1 MGALRERWRGLKHIR
16 DWSLKAS
23 FALYTLVGFVTATA
37 VCSLAV
43 NLLDSLRIHDA
54 REFWLN
60 YREYEVPPGGSYESW
75 ANEDGLH
82 YRILDGQGSEVALV
96 EADGVTARI
105 AEEYRSAESADGR
118 EDSTVIMVIPLRSGE
133 QSVRYTL
140 ISLGTLAVFPACYG
154 GGAVLCGALFYRRK
168 LKQPIALLRAASHKI
183 AASEL
188 DFTIRW
194 DRRDEMGALC
204 GSFEKMR
211 AALAE
216 SNRAMWQQM
225 EERKR
230 LNAAFAH
237 DLRTPLTVLRGH
249 AGMLREELESGS
261 ARPEEMAQDVRVMQA
276 HIQRLEAYVEAMSSL
291 RRLDDIEPRPAPVQ
305 VATLAKALEDEAHIL
320 CGGKKVALHTAGGGL
335 CLALDQELVTQ
346 ACENLLANAARYAR
360 ERVAI
365 SVMAADGRLAVTVE
379 DDGPGFTPEG
389 LRKAAEPFYR
399 AEGYSPQGHL
409 GLGLNIC
416 RVICQRCG
424 GELSLSNGAGGGA
437 RVRATFL
444 GAQDAP

>member
-1 MGALRERWRGLKHIR
+1 MGALRERWRGRKHIR

-23 FALYTLVGFVTATA
+23 FALYTLVGFVAATA
-37 VCSLAV
+37 VCSLAL
-43 NLLDSLRIHDA
+43 NLLDSLRIDA
-54 REFWLN
+54 SQDFWLN

-82 YRILDGQGSEVALV
+82 YRILDGQGCEVALV

-105 AEEYRSAESADGR
+105 AEEYWGDENAEGRKGSA
-118 EDSTVIMVIPLRSGE
+118 VIMVIPLRSGE
-133 QSVRYTL
+133 QRVRYAL
-140 ISLGTLAVFPACYG
+140 LSLGTISVFPICYG
-154 GGAVLCGALFYRRK
+154 GGAVLCGALFYRKK
-168 LKQPIALLRAASHKI
+168 LKQPIALLRAASRKI
-183 AASEL
+183 AAREL
-188 DFTIRW
+188 DFTILW
-194 DRRDEMGALC
+194 NRRDEMGALC
-204 GSFEKMR
+204 DSFEKMR

-216 SNRAMWQQM
+216 NNRAMWQQM

-249 AGMLREELESGS
+249 AGMLIEELEGAS
-261 ARPEEMAQDVRVMQA
+261 AATEEMARDVRVMQA
-276 HIQRLEAYVEAMSSL
+276 HIRRLEEYVEAMSSL
-291 RRLDDIEPRPAPVQ
+291 RRLDDIEPKPAPVE
-305 VATLAKALEDEAHIL
+305 VAALAKGLEDEARIL
-320 CGGKKVALHTAGGGL
+320 CGGKEVSLHTAGGGL
-335 CLALDQELVTQ
+335 CLALDRELVTQ
-346 ACENLLANAARYAR
+346 ACENLLTNAARYAR
-360 ERVAI
+360 AHVAI

-424 GELSLSNGAGGGA
+424 GELTLRNGAGGGA
-437 RVRATFL
+437 HVRATF
-444 GAQDAP
+444 ACAPSVR